1 MFGGEGFSRVRFHD
15 LRHTSA
21 TLMLNHDVLVIIVS
35 RRLGH
40 ARTSITTDVYGH
52 LLPNMQ
58 DVAAE
63 LIDDLVT
70 TTEVKLDETNT
81 IK

>member
-1 MFGGEGFSRVRFHD
+1 
-15 LRHTSA
+15 
-21 TLMLNHDVLVIIVS
+21 MLNHDVPVIIVS

-40 ARTSITTDVYGH
+40 AKTSITTDVYGH

-70 TTEVKLDETNT
+70 PTEVKLDETIT

>member
-1 MFGGEGFSRVRFHD
+1 
-15 LRHTSA
+15 
-21 TLMLNHDVLVIIVS
+21 VIIVS

-40 ARTSITTDVYGH
+40 AKTSITTDVYGH

-70 TTEVKLDETNT
+70 PTEVKLDETIT